1 MEVETAACAQ
11 CGNPHISP
19 LSLTAALAIYT
30 LAIIRS
36 MNIPD
41 LCFVLYHLTLVVAV
55 FIDASIF
62 HGKLYLNTEFPAR
75 GVHAM
80 NNIITNK
87 MVYSTEH

>member
-41 LCFVLYHLTLVVAV
+41 LCFVAV
-55 FIDASIF
+55 LIDASIF
-62 HGKLYLNTEFPAR
+62 HGKLYLNTELPAR

-80 NNIITNK
+80 NYEQNGGPLGALGA
-87 MVYSTEH
+87 VARR